1 VKVAGRLTERDR
13 WLCEM
18 LFQHKVLTTNNVC
31 DLAFD
36 NLTTTRHRL
45 TELHALRL
53 VDRFRPWRVAG
64 SAALHYVLDEM
75 GAEVVAATRGVER
88 DQLGWRRER
97 SLAIATSQRLDHL
110 VGVNSFFT
118 ALVRSTRQHT
128 GASLL
133 EWWSEQ
139 RCAAEW
145 GDIVRPD
152 GFGVWAEDDAEV
164 AFFLEF
170 DCGTERLHRLATK
183 VARYAELA
191 KVVTFPALVLFALP
205 SPGRENEA
213 RRVLAKSDV
222 AVATAVLAPGES
234 PDGPVWQI
242 PGRGAARHRL
252 GRVLEARAG
261 LSGHR
266 RHHPRYDSGDRPQKR
281 DGSVLKSGFR
291 HADNPQGRRLVSGPP
306 RAGGR

>member
-1 VKVAGRLTERDR
+1 MGRTRLSEDLYVRVAGRLTERDR

-18 LFQHKVLTTNNVC
+18 LFQHKVLTTNNIC

-36 NLTTTRHRL
+36 NLTTARHRL
-45 TELHALRL
+45 SELHALRL

-64 SAALHYVLDEM
+64 SAPLHYVLDEM
-75 GAEVVAATRGVER
+75 GAEVVAATRCVER
-88 DQLGWRRER
+88 EQLGWRRER

-118 ALVRSTRQHT
+118 ALVRSARHHS

-152 GFGVWAEDDAEV
+152 GFGIWAEDDGEV

-170 DCGTERLHRLATK
+170 DCGTERLHRLAAK
-183 VARYAELA
+183 VSGYAELA
-191 KVVTFPALVLFALP
+191 QVVTFPVLVLFALP
-205 SPGRENEA
+205 SHGRENEA
-213 RRVLAKSDV
+213 RRVLADCDV

-234 PDGPVWQI
+234 PDAPVWQI
-242 PGRGAARHRL
+242 AGRGAARHRL
-252 GRVLEARAG
+252 VRVWDARREAVPSRSA
-261 LSGHR
+261 SR
-266 RHHPRYDSGDRPQKR
+266 QADTRSPVGDRRKR
-281 DGSVLKSGFR
+281 NVSSTLKSR
-291 HADNPQGRRLVSGPP
+291 S
-306 RAGGR
+306 